1 MTRRWKER
9 INHGH
14 GMEQEAHS
22 LAVTPIKT
30 LHGFYI
36 SLHQIE
42 TCDKCLEIDMSFLA
56 LRGAGLQGS
65 LDARRLLLNSLM
77 QLFRIVQPNLPSL
90 SSIYTVQSETHSIHS
105 DLPCSQVLGVQLH
118 AVYDHALV
126 ERAAFICARSSTCC
140 SLQVC

>member
-1 MTRRWKER
+1 MAMVWSKKPT
-9 INHGH
+9 
-14 GMEQEAHS
+14 S

-90 SSIYTVQSETHSIHS
+90 SSIYNPRHTLFTRTFPVHKFWGSNCMRSTTTHWWSGPRS
-105 DLPCSQVLGVQLH
+105 FVLALLPAAACKF
-118 AVYDHALV
+118 V
-126 ERAAFICARSSTCC
+126 E
-140 SLQVC
+140 